1 MDRLLFLAVI
11 ALLVR
16 PVFAQ
21 PDLSSVEI
29 QTIPLADNVYMLV
42 GSGGNIGL
50 SVGDD
55 GAFLIDDQYAPLT
68 EKIKAAVGALTDAPV
83 RFLVN
88 THWHGDHTG
97 GNEAWGEGGATIV
110 AHENVRERM
119 STEQFLAAFNART
132 PPSPEAALP
141 VVTFTDAVSFH
152 WNGDEIRVFHVSTA
166 HTDGD
171 AVVHFV
177 GADVIHTGDTFF
189 NKMYPFIDTSTGGTM
204 AGMIAAADAVLEIAG
219 PDTKIIPG
227 HGPLADRA
235 DLEAYRAVLATAHER
250 ISALVAEG
258 KSREEVVASDPMHD
272 FNETW
277 GAGFLGPEMW
287 VGIAYDAVVAH

>member
-1 MDRLLFLAVI
+1 MDRLFFFAAI
-11 ALLVR
+11 ALLVG
-16 PVFAQ
+16 PVLAQ

-29 QTIPLADNVYMLV
+29 ETIPLSDGVYMLV
-42 GSGGNIGL
+42 GSGGNMGL
-50 SVGDD
+50 SIGDD

-68 EKIKAAVGALTDAPV
+68 DKIKAAVGALTDAPV

-119 STEQFLAAFNART
+119 STEQFLAVFDTRT

-177 GADVIHTGDTFF
+177 GADVVHMGDTFF

-204 AGMIAAADAVLEIAG
+204 AGMIAAVDAVLEIAG

-227 HGPLADRA
+227 HGALANRT
-235 DLEAYRAVLATAHER
+235 DLEAYRSVLATAQER
-250 ISALVAEG
+250 ILALVADG
-258 KSREEVVASDPMHD
+258 KTREEVVAADLMHD

-277 GAGFLGPEMW
+277 GGGFLGPEMW
-287 VGIAYDAVVAH
+287 VGIAYDAVMAH